1 VLTNCLP
8 AERGDSMKSSLKNN
22 KKNLTKTVVDA
33 LTLPEKSPI
42 FIWDTKL
49 KNFGIKLNP
58 TGKVFIVQSR
68 VNGQSIRVKI
78 GDYGTFTV
86 DEARKMAK
94 QLLLDMANGSN
105 PNEQKKIKE
114 AQAITLEM
122 VVEDYIKDRT
132 LKDSSIRDIFK
143 HLNGTFKEWKGQPI
157 AAITRDMVL
166 KLFRK
171 RSGESPAQANQAFR
185 NLRALINYAMETYR
199 PGNEPISSEN
209 PVNVISG
216 AKIWNVIKPKNRR
229 IPLDKVGQA
238 LIILESLQADPA
250 QTMAGRSMTDAVIF
264 CLLTGARW
272 GEVQTLVWDN
282 VNTEALA
289 WSIID
294 PKNTIPVTLPL
305 SNQAQE
311 LLENR
316 PRMEGN
322 NFVFCSNKS
331 STGHIG
337 PGRFVT
343 DQLTK
348 ALKVELSPH
357 DLRRTFRSIAA
368 ELNIELWRTKLL
380 MNHKMGNDIT
390 IAAYTEKEDLE
401 YLRPSIQ
408 AIGDWVERQGELE
421 KNKIIDINIAREV
434 V

>member
-1 VLTNCLP
+1 
-8 AERGDSMKSSLKNN
+8 MKSSLKNN
-22 KKNLTKTVVDA
+22 KKNLTKTVVDS
-33 LTLPEKSPI
+33 LTLPEKTPI

-49 KNFGIKLNP
+49 LNFGVKLNP
-58 TGKVFIVQSR
+58 TGKVYVAQGR
-68 VNGQSIRVKI
+68 VNGQTRRVTI
-78 GDYGTFTV
+78 GPHGTFTV
-86 DEARKMAK
+86 DEARRAAK
-94 QLLLDMANGSN
+94 QVLLDMANGTN
-105 PNEQKKIKE
+105 PNLEKKLNE
-114 AQAITLEM
+114 ARETTLSE
-122 VVEDYIKDRT
+122 VAEAYIRDRT
-132 LKDSSIRDIFK
+132 LKASSIKDINK
-143 HLNGTFKEWKGQPI
+143 HLNGTFKDWKDKPI

-199 PGNEPISSEN
+199 PGNEPILSEN

-216 AKIWNVIKPKNRR
+216 AKIWNVIKPKNRK
-229 IPLDKVGQA
+229 IPLNKVGRAWDMLKKMQ
-238 LIILESLQADPA
+238 EDPA
-250 QTMAGRSMTDAVIF
+250 QTMAFRSMVDAVIF
-264 CLLTGARW
+264 ALLSGARW
-272 GEVQTLVWDN
+272 GEVQTLTWDN
-282 VNTEALA
+282 VNIESRS

-294 PKNTIPVTLPL
+294 PKNKIPVTLPL
-305 SNQAQE
+305 NSQAQK
-311 LLENR
+311 LLER
-316 PRMEGN
+316 SPRMEGN
-322 NFVFCSNKS
+322 SFVFCSNKS

-348 ALKVELSPH
+348 ALKVALSPH

-390 IAAYTEKEDLE
+390 IQAYTEKEDLE

-408 AIGDWVERQGELE
+408 ALGDWVERQGDLE
-421 KNKIIDINIAREV
+421 RNKIVDINVAREV